1 MKHTNKI
8 ALITGGSRGLG
19 RNTALKLARDGS
31 DVIVS
36 SSATPSEKEIRILII
51 QLFAKD

>member
-19 RNTALKLARDGS
+19 RNTALKLARHGA
-31 DVIVS
+31 DVIVTYRERQDEGK
-36 SSATPSEKEIRILII
+36 AVPRGN
-51 QLFAKD
+51 